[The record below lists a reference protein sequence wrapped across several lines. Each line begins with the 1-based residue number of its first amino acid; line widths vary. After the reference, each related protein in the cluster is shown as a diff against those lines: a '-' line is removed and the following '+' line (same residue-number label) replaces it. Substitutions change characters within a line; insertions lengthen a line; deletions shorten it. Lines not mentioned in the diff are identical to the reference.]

1 MFLACLSCFMNKK
14 QPDIETV
21 KHERIKILPFV
32 WKTRIA
38 NTTIDQNTQRL
49 EKIRE
54 KGGKIQNSAK
64 EYRNLSKELSKTMN
78 DAK

>member
-1 MFLACLSCFMNKK
+1 MNKK
-14 QPDIETV
+14 QQDPETI

-32 WKTRIA
+32 WKTQIT
-38 NTTIDQNTQRL
+38 NTTIDQNTQEL

-54 KGGKIQNSAK
+54 KGENIQNSAK

-78 DAK
+78 DSK

>member
-54 KGGKIQNSAK
+54 KGEKIQNSAK

>member
-1 MFLACLSCFMNKK
+1 MNKK
-14 QPDIETV
+14 QQDPETI

-38 NTTIDQNTQRL
+38 NTTIDQNTQEL

-54 KGGKIQNSAK
+54 KGENIQNSAK

-78 DAK
+78 DSK

>member
-14 QPDIETV
+14 QQDPETI

-32 WKTRIA
+32 WKTQIT
-38 NTTIDQNTQRL
+38 NTTIDQNTQEL

-54 KGGKIQNSAK
+54 KGENIQNSAK

-78 DAK
+78 DSK